1 MKLPVSIAIAALTTL
16 ASANGQA
23 NTTISNLCIASWRS
37 QDKDVW
43 DTVLIPAFE
52 AKHPSIKVTFAPST
66 SFFLYYTE
74 LPERLANGTA
84 CDLITARP
92 FDVSLELFD
101 KQYLEDLSDSPVL
114 DNFSD
119 VAKTAWQ
126 TDDGSKTFAIPL
138 ASVITGF
145 IYNKDAFDAL
155 SIEAAPNTQDEFYS
169 ALDKFKEDGTYVPLA
184 MGGTGDLAHAFGSEK
199 GFMNFGPNYW
209 KGEEGRLALLAGEE
223 KLTDPNWVGPWNQLL
238 SLVNYAGDDG
248 MSQTHEEAM
257 ELFMS
262 GGAAVYPV
270 GSWELT
276 VRRKV

>member
-1 MKLPVSIAIAALTTL
+1 MTVLQV
-16 ASANGQA
+16 G
-23 NTTISNLCIASWRS
+23 

-66 SFFLYYTE
+66 SFLLYYTE
-74 LPERLANGTA
+74 LPERLVNGTA

-138 ASVITGF
+138 ASVIL
-145 IYNKDAFDAL
+145 AS
-155 SIEAAPNTQDEFYS
+155 SITRMHLMRYPLKQHQTPKMNSTQLWINSRKMEPHGTEAGGSSS
-169 ALDKFKEDGTYVPLA
+169 ASSCSCFSS
-184 MGGTGDLAHAFGSEK
+184 GSHH
-199 GFMNFGPNYW
+199 
-209 KGEEGRLALLAGEE
+209 
-223 KLTDPNWVGPWNQLL
+223 
-238 SLVNYAGDDG
+238 S
-248 MSQTHEEAM
+248 
-257 ELFMS
+257 
-262 GGAAVYPV
+262 
-270 GSWELT
+270 
-276 VRRKV
+276 VR

>member
-1 MKLPVSIAIAALTTL
+1 M
-16 ASANGQA
+16 
-23 NTTISNLCIASWRS
+23 CM
-37 QDKDVW
+37 W

-66 SFFLYYTE
+66 SFLLYYTE
-74 LPERLANGTA
+74 LPERLVNGTA

-155 SIEAAPNTQDEFYS
+155 SIEATPNTQDEFYS
-169 ALDKFKEDGTYVPLA
+169 ALDKFKEDGT
-184 MGGTGDLAHAFGSEK
+184 TWH
-199 GFMNFGPNYW
+199 
-209 KGEEGRLALLAGEE
+209 R
-223 KLTDPNWVGPWNQLL
+223 
-238 SLVNYAGDDG
+238 
-248 MSQTHEEAM
+248 
-257 ELFMS
+257 
-262 GGAAVYPV
+262 
-270 GSWELT
+270 SWWIQ
-276 VRRKV
+276 